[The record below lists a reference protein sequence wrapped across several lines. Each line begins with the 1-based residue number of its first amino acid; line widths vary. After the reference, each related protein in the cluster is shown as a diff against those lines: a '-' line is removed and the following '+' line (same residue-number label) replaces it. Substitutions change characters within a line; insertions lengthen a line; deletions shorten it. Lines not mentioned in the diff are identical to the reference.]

1 MFYYDLFAIAAI
13 TYILVSYFLRFLR
26 GRMAV
31 EYEPCRWFLS
41 VAIPVETWREI
52 HILTI
57 RFALPPS
64 YLSHFFFPRCLD
76 YMWSSVKDP
85 IDTPLT
91 FDKDGLDLAFK
102 YFTSSTLTM
111 RLAGIAQINS
121 HITSFNDICNSENML
136 EAEGVGQN
144 LTTWLIDNN
153 IISHIFGPN
162 LHVEVFTR

>member
-1 MFYYDLFAIAAI
+1 MNLVGDLGVLLFTFTLIRNQ
-13 TYILVSYFLRFLR
+13 YFNDSILFHNSLI
-26 GRMAV
+26 
-31 EYEPCRWFLS
+31 S
-41 VAIPVETWREI
+41 VV
-52 HILTI
+52 
-57 RFALPPS
+57 
-64 YLSHFFFPRCLD
+64 FFFFVRSAPLD

-136 EAEGVGQN
+136 EAEGVGQS
-144 LTTWLIDNN
+144 LTTWLTDNN

-162 LHVEVFTR
+162 LHVEVFIILLTRFFKCSNFFTCLFFL

>member
-1 MFYYDLFAIAAI
+1 
-13 TYILVSYFLRFLR
+13 
-26 GRMAV
+26 
-31 EYEPCRWFLS
+31 
-41 VAIPVETWREI
+41 
-52 HILTI
+52 
-57 RFALPPS
+57 
-64 YLSHFFFPRCLD
+64 
-76 YMWSSVKDP
+76 MWSSVKDP

-144 LTTWLIDNN
+144 LTTWLTDNN

-162 LHVEVFTR
+162 LHVEVFIEFFTRFSKL